1 MTVTY
6 RSGGPRALACLLLL
20 AGALALPGSA
30 SAQGRSWHLQSFR
43 SEIQVGSDGDL
54 EVNEVLRPTFRGSYE
69 GIYRE
74 IPVEYRTPAGFDRD
88 LDVDVRSVTD
98 AEGNSLRYETDR
110 DDGYLRVRIRVPD
123 ATDATRT
130 VSLRYRV
137 ERAIRFQEDYE
148 ELYWN
153 VTGTE
158 WAVPIDSAS
167 ATIVL
172 PDGAS
177 EVRVR
182 AYTGPF
188 GSRASDARVQ
198 RTGNRLQVEA
208 NQRLEYGEGLT
219 AAVAWDAGLVGRP
232 GFGERLARF
241 LGDNGVLFLPLLAAG
256 FMFWLWRE
264 KGKDPATGSI
274 APRYEPPE
282 GLTPAEVG
290 VVVDDHPDLRDITAT
305 MVDLAVRGYLTI
317 ESKEE
322 SKLLGLSS
330 EREYVLRRARPP
342 SEWSELRDHERE
354 TLRGLFEGGRESV
367 ELSELENDFYQR
379 LSDIRDGIFAELMDR
394 NLYSRRPDQVRQRYF
409 AGAIIV
415 AGVLLALGL
424 GVGDV
429 LSVPPFP
436 ATVAALG
443 TGLVV
448 AGFGWYMPAR
458 TRAGARVHGQV
469 LGFEEFLERVEE
481 DRFRRMVTGP
491 EMFEALL
498 PHAMALGVEKKWAR
512 AFEEMYRRP
521 PDWYRGDSPSSFHA
535 GVLAADL
542 GRLSSHASTVMSSR
556 PRSSGSSSFSG
567 GGGFSGGGFGGGGGG
582 AF

>member
-6 RSGGPRALACLLLL
+6 RAGGPRALACLLLL
-20 AGALALPGSA
+20 AAALALPESA
-30 SAQGRSWHLQSFR
+30 GAQERSWHLQSFR
-43 SEIQVGSDGDL
+43 SEIRVGSDGDL
-54 EVNEVLRPTFRGSYE
+54 EVNEVLRPTFRGSYD

-88 LDVDVRSVTD
+88 LEVDVRSVTD
-98 AEGNSLRYETDR
+98 ADGNSLRYETDR
-110 DDGYLRVRIRVPD
+110 DDGYLRVRIWVPG

-130 VSLRYRV
+130 VSLRYGV

-188 GSRASDARVQ
+188 GSRASDARVE
-198 RTGNRLQVEA
+198 RSEDRLRVEA

-219 AAVAWDAGLVGRP
+219 AAVAWDAGLVSRP

-241 LGDNGVLFLPLLAAG
+241 LGDNGILFLPLLAAG

-264 KGKDPATGSI
+264 HGKDPATGSI

-282 GLTPAEVG
+282 GLTPAEIG
-290 VVVDDHPDLRDITAT
+290 VVIDDHPDLRDITAT
-305 MVDLAVRGYLTI
+305 MVDLAVRGYLSI
-317 ESKEE
+317 ESNEE

-330 EREYVLRRARPP
+330 EREYVLHRERPP

-354 TLRGLFEGGRESV
+354 TMRGLFEGGRESV

-379 LSDIRDGIFAELMDR
+379 LPDIRDGIFAELMDR
-394 NLYSRRPDQVRQRYF
+394 KLYSRRPDQVRQRYF
-409 AGAIIV
+409 LGAIIA

-424 GVGDV
+424 GMGDV

-436 ATVAALG
+436 ATLAALG

-481 DRFRRMVTGP
+481 DRFRRMITGP

-512 AFEEMYRRP
+512 AFEDLYRRP
-521 PDWYRGDSPSSFHA
+521 PDWYRGDAPSGFHA

-542 GRLSSHASTVMSSR
+542 GQLSTHASTVMSSR